1 MCPEQGLEHQEGTE
15 VKHTVFLWPG
25 TMKNSDIP
33 LIFFFFFKPAIFL
46 PANFIRAGLRTD
58 KTCAYPHTCTQR
70 TSLVISAVRTLMLG
84 VCYNQ
89 SVPSP
94 YLSGRTHTT
103 ACGVYVRLS
112 VCVSLYVCVQS
123 MKESLVSTVHPS
135 PSLILMSPP
144 FSVSLIQPVH
154 QWPHK

>member
-1 MCPEQGLEHQEGTE
+1 MRPEQGLEHQEGTE

-25 TMKNSDIP
+25 TVKNSDSP

-46 PANFIRAGLRTD
+46 PANFMRAGLRTD
-58 KTCAYPHTCTQR
+58 KTCAYPHTCTHR
-70 TSLVISAVRTLMLG
+70 TSLVISVVRTLMLG

-112 VCVSLYVCVQS
+112 VCVSLYVCEKHERVPGFYCPPLPS
-123 MKESLVSTVHPS
+123 TDPYVS
-135 PSLILMSPP
+135 P